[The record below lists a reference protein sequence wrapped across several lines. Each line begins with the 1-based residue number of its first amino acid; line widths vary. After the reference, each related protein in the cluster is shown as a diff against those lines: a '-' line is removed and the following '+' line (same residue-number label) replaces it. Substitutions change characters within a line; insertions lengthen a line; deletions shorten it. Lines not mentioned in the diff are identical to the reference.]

1 MTPYQEF
8 IYLRTYSRYLWE
20 EGRREI
26 WPETVDRYC
35 NFAFQNPM
43 IPEKV
48 RVKSREKILN
58 LEVMP
63 SMRALW
69 TAGVAAEGSN
79 EVMYNCSFLG
89 VDSPGSF
96 GEALY
101 LLMCGAGVGF
111 SVEQR
116 FISKLPTVKYNR
128 NLPVV
133 RFRIP
138 DSRIGWKEALDLA
151 VNCFYDGRSVYFDF
165 SALRPMGAPLKTM
178 GGRSSGP
185 EVLRQLLAYFREV
198 FLAAQGRQL
207 TSSECHNLLCEV
219 ASVVVVGGTRR
230 SALLSMSDLT
240 DTSMRRIK
248 VPPYHERL
256 NGANNSA
263 AYHEMPDIL
272 DFLDEWVSL
281 AKSGQGERGIANI
294 WASRKSSPHRRKSKL
309 IDGVN
314 PCGEVNLRNRGL
326 CNVTEVV
333 VRSTDDFESLRD
345 KITTAT
351 WLGVIQ
357 SMFTLFPY
365 IPSAWKENAEEE
377 RLIGVSLTGQQDN
390 PSLLTPEVLKYSK
403 AHVLNVARKAAK
415 ILGINMPAAC
425 TTTKPSGT
433 VSQLVNSSPGVHP
446 RWAQHYMRRVMISK
460 ADPLFRA
467 MVDQGVPRLD
477 KGPSTAVLEF
487 PIASPEGCVT
497 RKDMTAIE
505 QLEWYQR
512 VTENWC
518 EHNASCTIYVG
529 RDEWLKVATWVYD
542 RFDKIR
548 GVSFFPTDEN
558 EHTYEWLPYEE
569 ISEDEYNR
577 LADSFPQLDFSRLS
591 DYESTDMTEGAKELA
606 CAAGRC
612 EL

>member
-1 MTPYQEF
+1 
-8 IYLRTYSRYLWE
+8 
-20 EGRREI
+20 
-26 WPETVDRYC
+26 
-35 NFAFQNPM
+35 
-43 IPEKV
+43 
-48 RVKSREKILN
+48 
-58 LEVMP
+58 
-63 SMRALW
+63 
-69 TAGVAAEGSN
+69 
-79 EVMYNCSFLG
+79 
-89 VDSPGSF
+89 
-96 GEALY
+96 
-101 LLMCGAGVGF
+101 
-111 SVEQR
+111 
-116 FISKLPTVKYNR
+116 
-128 NLPVV
+128 V

-207 TSSECHNLLCEV
+207 TSTECHNLLCEV

-446 RWAQHYMRRVMISK
+446 RWAQYYMRRVMISK
-460 ADPLFRA
+460 TDPLFRV
-467 MVDQGVPRLD
+467 MVDQGVPHLD

-487 PIASPEGCVT
+487 PIAAPDGCVT
-497 RKDMTAIE
+497 RKDLSAIE

-512 VTENWC
+512 VTDNWC

-548 GVSFFPTDEN
+548 GVSFFPTDEK

-569 ISEDEYNR
+569 ISKDEYSR
-577 LADSFPQLDFSRLS
+577 LAESFPELDYSRLA

-606 CAAGRC
+606 CHAGRC